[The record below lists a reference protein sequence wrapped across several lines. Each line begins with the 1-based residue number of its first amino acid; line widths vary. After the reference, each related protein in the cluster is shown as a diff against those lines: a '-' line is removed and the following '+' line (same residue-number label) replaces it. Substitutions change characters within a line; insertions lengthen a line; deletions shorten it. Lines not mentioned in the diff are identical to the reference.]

1 MSNSKLSRI
10 EKQIAALKVELLEIS
25 DMRPG
30 SLTRQYKNPKDKTG
44 AFYQLSYTHKT
55 KSKTEYVR
63 ANQVDDLQKQV
74 DTYKKFKQL
83 VDRWVELS
91 IERSKIKMDISKRE

>member
-63 ANQVDDLQKQV
+63 ANQVDKLQKQV

>member
-10 EKQIAALKVELLEIS
+10 EKQIADLKVELLEIG

-63 ANQVDDLQKQV
+63 ANQIDELQKQV

-83 VDRWVELS
+83 VDKWIDLS
-91 IERSKIKMDISKRE
+91 IERSRIKMDISKRE